1 MIEMKLEDAL
11 IAARAALEKAV
22 EMNKPMTASV
32 VDESGRL
39 VVTLRGD
46 GTGFLTTETSRAK
59 AVASVNFKRPTIDMV
74 DLAKSNPFW
83 THVATVSRAEALPTG
98 GAVPIVRGGRVI
110 GAIGCGGG
118 TPEED
123 HICAEHGALAIVDN
137 RVTL

>member
-1 MIEMKLEDAL
+1 MIEMNLETAL
-11 IAARAALEKAV
+11 RAAQGALAKAA

-32 VDESGRL
+32 VDEAGRL

-46 GTGFLTTETSRAK
+46 ATGFLTTETSRAK
-59 AVASVNFKRPTIDMV
+59 ALAAANFKRPTLDMV
-74 DLAKSNPFW
+74 ELAKTNPFW
-83 THVATVSRAEALPTG
+83 TQVPTVSRGDALTTG

-123 HICAEHGALAIVDN
+123 HVCALAGANLVGG
-137 RVTL
+137 